1 MDTSTLDLDKMK
13 TSAGKACQRMKV
25 LSNPDRLML
34 LCQLSQSEKRVGE
47 LEEIL
52 GIVQPT
58 LSQQLTVLRE
68 EELVTTRRDG
78 KSIYYK
84 LASPQALAVMNV
96 LFEQFCGPKTG
107 CISPHGRHSLAASFW
122 GWPRP
127 SSFCSTAGF
136 WASAASWAA
145 SCPPRWATPGG
156 ALLFCWACLQR
167 PRCFTLSC
175 RLSG

>member
-13 TSAGKACQRMKV
+13 ASAGNACRLMKV

-34 LCQLSQSEKRVGE
+34 LCQLSQGEKRVGE

-78 KSIYYK
+78 KSIYYQI
-84 LASPQALAVMNV
+84 ASPQALAVMNV
-96 LFEQFCGPKTG
+96 LFEQFC
-107 CISPHGRHSLAASFW
+107 
-122 GWPRP
+122 RP
-127 SSFCSTAGF
+127 NAGDN
-136 WASAASWAA
+136 
-145 SCPPRWATPGG
+145 T
-156 ALLFCWACLQR
+156 
-167 PRCFTLSC
+167 
-175 RLSG
+175 